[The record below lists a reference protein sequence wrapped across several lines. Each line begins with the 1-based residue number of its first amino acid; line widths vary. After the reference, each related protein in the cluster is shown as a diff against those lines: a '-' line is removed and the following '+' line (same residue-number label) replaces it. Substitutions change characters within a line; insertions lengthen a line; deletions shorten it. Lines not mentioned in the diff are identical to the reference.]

1 MTTANS
7 KHSYRPDIDGLRA
20 IAVVAV
26 VLYHAGFGFPGGY
39 TGVDVFFVISGYLIT
54 GLILRDL
61 KQNSFSFLDFWE
73 RRARR
78 ILPALAVVV
87 AFAIVAGHFI
97 LPPNEYSGLARSVIG
112 LTLFSSNVVF
122 YRENDYFGPA
132 AESKPLLHTW
142 SLSLEEQFYLL
153 VPFILWVLYRLG
165 RTNLLL
171 WGLAALTLLSFA
183 LSVVGVYLF
192 PWATFFLLPTRAWE
206 LAVGSLLAFA
216 RPVSSEG
223 VRRIMSWLGLLGV
236 LVPFFVYSK
245 TTPFPGVAALLP
257 VVGTALLIWSG
268 SPPDRPHRKT
278 EVARILEC
286 KPVVFV
292 GLISYSLYLWH
303 WPLLAYNHFFE
314 LWSDSLALKLGLLLL
329 AFVLAAISWKFVEQ
343 PFRRQGLV
351 RSRTMVFGVS
361 AFVVLTLY
369 GCAYLITRCHGLP
382 EGRGKIVA
390 SLEEARSNIKPKSNS
405 TILGRPR
412 DLQPADVP
420 DKLLRFGVMNNRPPR
435 VFVWGDSHAEAALP
449 GIDEACR
456 LEGVG
461 GLAAIRYGTAPTVVE
476 RNPVKSL
483 MGKRFH
489 NDVVMDY
496 LRSDAAR
503 TNLRAVVL
511 IANWSDYT
519 KQQGF
524 VPRLGEIVSELR
536 DCGYQVFVMDEVPQ
550 WSVSVT
556 KALGLQRAFG
566 LESPFENGAVRLV
579 DDFGPSRLS
588 GVFSAS
594 KDSSFRV
601 PVIDPLLVFSGADG
615 KPRAQE
621 EGEALFHDSEHLT
634 YRGAMKLVPL
644 FVPIVQ
650 KASGS

>member
-26 VLYHAGFGFPGGY
+26 VLYHAGLGFPGGY

-61 KQNSFSFLDFWE
+61 RQNNFSFLDFWE

-87 AFAIVAGHFI
+87 AFAIAVGHFI
-97 LPPNEYSGLARSVIG
+97 LPPDEYARLARSVIG
-112 LTLFSSNVVF
+112 LALFSSNVVF

-153 VPFILWVLYRLG
+153 IPLFLWVLYRVG
-165 RTNLLL
+165 RTKLLL

-216 RPVSSEG
+216 KPVSSDN
-223 VRRIMSWLGLLGV
+223 VRSIMSWLGLLGV

-245 TTPFPGVAALLP
+245 TTPFPGVAALPP
-257 VVGTALLIWSG
+257 VLGTALLIWSG
-268 SPPDRPHRKT
+268 CQPDRPHRKT
-278 EVARILEC
+278 GVARLLEC
-286 KPVVFV
+286 KPVVFI

-303 WPLLAYNHFFE
+303 WPLLAYNHFLE
-314 LWSDSLALKLGLLLL
+314 LWSDSLVLKLGLLLL
-329 AFVLAAISWKFVEQ
+329 AFVLAAASWKFVEQ

-351 RSRTMVFGVS
+351 RSRAVVFGASVL
-361 AFVVLTLY
+361 VVLALCS
-369 GCAYLITRCHGLP
+369 CAFLITRSEGFP
-382 EGRGKIVA
+382 EGRGRIVA
-390 SLEEARSNIKPKSNS
+390 SLEEARIKAKRESNS
-405 TILGRPR
+405 TIIGRPR
-412 DLQPADVP
+412 DLQPSDVP
-420 DKLLRFGVMNNRPPR
+420 DKLIRFGAGNNHPARI
-435 VFVWGDSHAEAALP
+435 FVWGDSHAEAALP

-456 LEGVG
+456 QEGVG
-461 GLAAIRYGTAPTVVE
+461 GLAAIRYGTAPTAVE

-483 MGKRFH
+483 MGKSFH
-489 NDVVMDY
+489 NNVVMDY

-503 TNLRAVVL
+503 SSIRAVVL

-524 VPRLGEIVSELR
+524 VPRLAEIVSELR
-536 DCGYQVFVMDEVPQ
+536 DCGYKVFVMDEVPQ

-556 KALGLQRAFG
+556 KALGLQEAFG

-594 KDSSFRV
+594 KDSSSRV
-601 PVIDPLLVFSGADG
+601 PIIDPLPVFSGIDG

-621 EGEALFHDSEHLT
+621 EGKALFHDSTHLS

-650 KASGS
+650 EASGS